1 MNSICSTL
9 VISPGALNFFLIENT
24 GKDDSRILPIPPD
37 QQSVMLPRPPLLE
50 FSKRSFIC
58 KSCLSALRK
67 RPAVSP
73 WPTRQASSQAA
84 DSLAPTRT
92 KRRSPEQDAERLK
105 TLDALGLLRDAPKKP
120 TVNYFEQ
127 GERGRVRRLRDEHEF
142 SSALTDPGGELEA
155 RLKELED
162 HLQGMTEMTKAIEEM
177 GGKEEAERLR
187 RQFAHDPDT
196 DAGDALEDMGSPSIS
211 SLAIPISG
219 LQGNRQ
225 DRIHRLNNWIR
236 RCSKAREKN
245 NILQWNIE
253 GLWKAYSAAR
263 TTLSGR
269 WHTVPAPTWD
279 VLWQT
284 LSAEHT
290 FNTNRMSYI
299 FALAKDL
306 QQSGT
311 ALRPDQQILALEAI
325 FVDGWESEAIENHR
339 RLVPTLGTNPATF
352 VPFWQLGLQMH
363 CRVGNL
369 ERAERIAK
377 TILESPY
384 ETDPRFIQPLIKLC
398 AQTPAAVENGF
409 QLYRD
414 LRASLGKAMT
424 IEDYDT
430 IVSYFL
436 ASGNT
441 EYALYVFVDMMKSG
455 SIDLV
460 GARQYPPTI
469 ANPFFFGKWLKRLIG
484 GGDLEGAL
492 NVIRFMGSQGIP
504 PRTIHV
510 NGLIGAWLRSGAA
523 DDAQKAEDV
532 AWEMINTRIQFV
544 ELRRR
549 QSNSPNVNLYSLGD
563 GWPRANL
570 ETFSLLAENYKE
582 RGLTAKIDPLWQ
594 SFRKAE
600 ISPDSFMLN
609 QLLFSLLQEGRGET
623 LVPMYQEL
631 VERFKLKPDS
641 HTFMALWQ
649 ALPANRF
656 ARRLPDD
663 LTTET
668 SRTRALF
675 AEMIKHVSI
684 FKSKDDAEID
694 PFLARNI
701 LHSFRKIQDH
711 AGLLLAYRAL
721 RRILNYSP
729 PDMVVFEMML
739 GTLDLERLAKRREGA
754 KLIKART
761 TLDHYLTHRRQELV
775 RSGDVKDGEDMS
787 AKIRIEETGNFLEL
801 QLETAFSN
809 MEEDDAQRLAIEA
822 AEEMGLHSRRARE
835 EEESGDDS

>member
-1 MNSICSTL
+1 M
-9 VISPGALNFFLIENT
+9 P
-24 GKDDSRILPIPPD
+24 
-37 QQSVMLPRPPLLE
+37 PRPPLLE
-50 FSKRSFIC
+50 FGKRSFIC

-67 RPAVSP
+67 RPTVTP
-73 WPTRQASSQAA
+73 WPTRQASFQAA
-84 DSLAPTRT
+84 ESLAPTRT
-92 KRRSPEQDAERLK
+92 KRRSPEQEAERLK
-105 TLDALGLLRDAPKKP
+105 TLDALGLRRDVDRKP

-127 GERGRVRRLRDEHEF
+127 GKRGGLRRLQDEHEF
-142 SSALTDPGGELEA
+142 SSALNDPGGELDA
-155 RLKELED
+155 RLKEFEN
-162 HLQGMTEMTKAIEEM
+162 HLQSMIEMTKAIEEM
-177 GGKEEAERLR
+177 GGKEEAEKLR

-196 DAGDALEDMGSPSIS
+196 DAAVEDMDNPSVS
-211 SLAIPISG
+211 SLAISING
-219 LQGNRQ
+219 LWGNRQ
-225 DRIHRLNNWIR
+225 DRVHRLNTWIR
-236 RCSKAREKN
+236 RCHKAREKN
-245 NILQWNIE
+245 NILPKDIQ
-253 GLWKAYSAAR
+253 GLWKLYSAAR
-263 TTLSGR
+263 TTMSGR

-279 VLWQT
+279 FLWQT
-284 LSAEHT
+284 LSAEHA
-290 FNTNRMSYI
+290 FETNRMSYI
-299 FALAKDL
+299 YALTKDM
-306 QQSGT
+306 QQAGI

-339 RLVPTLGTNPATF
+339 RHVSTLGTDPETF

-377 TILESPY
+377 TILDCPY

-398 AQTPAAVENGF
+398 AETPAAVENGF
-409 QLYRD
+409 KLYRD
-414 LRASLGKAMT
+414 LRASLGNAMT

-460 GARQYPPTI
+460 GVRQYPPTI

-484 GGDLEGAL
+484 AGDLEGAS
-492 NVIRFMGSQGIP
+492 NVIRFMMSRGIT
-504 PRTIHV
+504 PRTIQV
-510 NGLIGAWLRSGAA
+510 NGLIGAWFRSGAA
-523 DDAQKAEDV
+523 ADAQKAEDV
-532 AWEMINTRIQFV
+532 AWAMINTRIQFV

-549 QSNSPNVNLYSLGD
+549 QSNSPDVNLYSFGD
-563 GWPRANL
+563 GWPRATL

-594 SFRKAE
+594 SFQEAE

-623 LVPMYQEL
+623 VVPMYQEL

-656 ARRLPDD
+656 ARRLPND
-663 LTTET
+663 LATE
-668 SRTRALF
+668 SSNTRALF

-684 FKSKDDAEID
+684 FQSNDGAEID

-701 LHSFRKIQDH
+701 LHSFRKIRDH

-721 RRILNYSP
+721 RRILNYNP

-761 TLDHYLTHRRQELV
+761 TLDHYLTHRRQELA
-775 RSGDVKDGEDMS
+775 RSGDVKDGEDLP

-801 QLETAFSN
+801 QLETAFSD

-822 AEEMGLHSRRARE
+822 AEEMGLNVRRARQA
-835 EEESGDDS
+835 ESNNS